1 VSYDFA
7 VIATDGFE
15 AAEEAL
21 QICDALFD
29 DPGGDPPAAVVD
41 LIDELERR
49 DAIGDDDGFL
59 SIWPVDANA
68 RGAVLCTRRSHGTTY
83 AMLELTK
90 DRGLAVI
97 DLQIRQLFDPR
108 GRVEVHVSTGNATTL
123 PYLTERILHDVM
135 ARQDWFG
142 DQVVIKR
149 GEQLYAQAAYA
160 LDTDCIVE
168 YRDGGPDR
176 QYRTTTSDRAT
187 VARMLWGWTIHGPSD
202 AVLRTQE
209 WDRVSF

>member
-15 AAEEAL
+15 TAEEAL
-21 QICDALFD
+21 QICGALFD

-49 DAIGDDDGFL
+49 DAIGDDGFL
-59 SIWPVDANA
+59 SMWPVDANA
-68 RGAVLCTRRSHGTTY
+68 RRSHGTTY

-90 DRGLAVI
+90 DRGLAVV